1 MHTQATLAATPA
13 TLDAPI
19 EEGERLAI
27 VDMLRG
33 LALFGILLVNMA
45 AFKLPTGMGRL
56 PRAEQGLL
64 DRLVTQGIT
73 LLAEGKFYSLFAMLF
88 GFGFAIHLLRAQQ
101 RGRPALGRFAR
112 RLLIL
117 LLIGL
122 GHALLIWHGDI
133 LVSYALIGL
142 LLLLFRN
149 ARLRTLLIWS
159 ALLLLGAAL
168 LTAAI
173 IGVTELAR
181 IIPGTAAVLR
191 ATEAQ
196 LLAQAAE
203 EHRSYATGSYPAIV
217 AYRARQVL
225 VGLSGLLF
233 SAPTILALFLLGL
246 YVGKRGILHAPAA
259 HTALLRRVQR
269 WCLPLGLALSLAV
282 VLLQTRIGPVSAVSL
297 QLLNLALAGPILAL
311 GYGATFV
318 LLAHRPAWQH
328 RLRLLA
334 PAGRM
339 ALTNYLLQS
348 LICTTIFYGYGL
360 GMFGRVSA
368 SGGLLL
374 TLVIYSGQVIFSHW
388 WLQRFRFGPL
398 EWLWRSLTYGRVQPL
413 RRAIAAPRQPAA
425 S

>member
-1 MHTQATLAATPA
+1 MHTQATLATAPA
-13 TLDAPI
+13 VLDAPI

-33 LALFGILLVNMA
+33 FALFGILLVNMA
-45 AFKLPTGMGRL
+45 VFKLPAGMGRV

-64 DRLVTQGIT
+64 DRLVTQAIT
-73 LLAEGKFYSLFAMLF
+73 LLGEGKFYALFAMLF
-88 GFGFAIHLLRAQQ
+88 GFGFAIYLLRAQQ
-101 RGRPALGRFAR
+101 HGRSVLGRFAR

-122 GHALLIWHGDI
+122 GHALLIWYGDI

-142 LLLLFRN
+142 LLLLFRS
-149 ARLRTLLIWS
+149 AQPRTLLICA

-168 LTAAI
+168 LSMGM
-173 IGVTELAR
+173 IGLLELAR
-181 IIPGTAAVLR
+181 IVPGATAMLNNLDTVMR
-191 ATEAQ
+191 T
-196 LLAQAAE
+196 QAAE
-203 EHRSYATGSYPAIV
+203 EQRIYATGSYPAIV
-217 AYRARQVL
+217 AYRAPQVL
-225 VGLSGLLF
+225 WGLVALLF
-233 SAPTILALFLLGL
+233 SGIPILALFLLGL
-246 YVGKRGILHAPAA
+246 YVGKRGILHNPAA
-259 HTALLRRVQR
+259 HTQVLQRVQR

-282 VLLQTRIGPVSAVSL
+282 VLLQTRLGPIGAASL
-297 QLLNLALAGPILAL
+297 QLLNLSLAGPILGL

-318 LLAHRPAWQH
+318 LLAQRPAWQQ

-348 LICTTIFYGYGL
+348 LVCTTIFYGYGL
-360 GMFGRVSA
+360 GLYGSMSA

-374 TLVIYSGQVIFSHW
+374 TLLIYSGQVLFSHW
-388 WLQRFRFGPL
+388 WLRRFRFGPL

-413 RRAIAAPRQPAA
+413 RRVA
-425 S
+425 